1 MRKLYLA
8 AAAAACL
15 FVSGPALAQA
25 NENPWKGGAFWEVT
39 GIHVKD
45 GSGLTYANHLATSWQ
60 PNMEFQRS
68 KGWIKGYHVL
78 VNEFPRKDE
87 PDIYLITTFDSMPSP
102 EEADKRATEMRAFTK
117 MSMAQATAASG
128 QRAEYRTV
136 GSQIL
141 LREQLKR

>member
-1 MRKLYLA
+1 MSRLLLA

-15 FVSGPALAQA
+15 FATTPALAQA
-25 NENPWKGGAFWEVT
+25 SENPWRDGAFWEVT

-45 GSGLTYANHLATSWQ
+45 GSGLTYADHLAKSWQ

-78 VNEFPRKDE
+78 VNEFPRQGE
-87 PDIYLITTFDSMPSP
+87 PDIYLVTIFDSMATPA
-102 EEADKRATEMRAFTK
+102 EKDQRATEMRAFTR
-117 MSMAQATAASG
+117 MSMAQASAASG

-136 GSQIL
+136 GSQVL

>member
-1 MRKLYLA
+1 MSKFLL

-15 FVSGPALAQA
+15 FAAAPVMAQA
-25 NENPWKGGAFWEVT
+25 NENPWKSGVFWEVT

-78 VNEFPRKDE
+78 MNEFPRQGE
-87 PDIYLITTFDSMPSP
+87 PDIYLITTFDALPSP
-102 EEADKRATEMRAFTK
+102 EEQERRTTEMRAFTK